1 LLLYNKESFLDIPV
15 SDSQSLEDS
24 AMLDY
29 HVLTAQRLAGAVRLV
44 SSVLPKSVTLA
55 SPALE
60 VMTDLRYVHAGT
72 TEPDATMES
81 ANAYMMQRG
90 IRSLLVL
97 NRDKVLCGILTA
109 TDILG
114 EKPLRFIQ
122 QRQVK
127 HSEIL
132 VSDIMTPLDRLEAI
146 PMATIVNARVGNVIE
161 SLRDSGRQHTLVIEN
176 DADGTPVVCGIFSL
190 TQIEKQLGT
199 AIPTTEVARTFVE
212 IEEALSTGNALSE

>member
-1 LLLYNKESFLDIPV
+1 
-15 SDSQSLEDS
+15 
-24 AMLDY
+24 
-29 HVLTAQRLAGAVRLV
+29 
-44 SSVLPKSVTLA
+44 
-55 SPALE
+55 
-60 VMTDLRYVHAGT
+60 MTDLRHVHAGI
-72 TEPDATMES
+72 TEPDTTMEA

-90 IRSLLVL
+90 IRSLFVL
-97 NRDKVLCGILTA
+97 NQDNILCGVITA

-146 PMATIVNARVGNVIE
+146 PMKAVENARVGNVIV
-161 SLRDSGRQHTLVIEN
+161 SLRESGRQHTLVVESST
-176 DADGTPVVCGIFSL
+176 DGTPVVRGIFSL

-199 AIPTTEVARTFVE
+199 AIPPTQVAKTFVE
-212 IEEALSTGNALSE
+212 IEETLNAP